1 MGQCEGSAS
10 RGTSHLMM
18 QAQWLELHLENPCN
32 SGKETRL
39 HKVVLWLILM
49 LSYTYTHTHTLW
61 EKGASFIY
69 KEKKNKLIYQRKL
82 WYIMLLRDWNWRK
95 IGLWTHS
102 SDVEQD
108 QTFSASLCSH
118 NLKGGRSCTNIFHLW
133 QGTWQIKY
141 IYTYHKR
148 ESKGTKT

>member
-49 LSYTYTHTHTLW
+49 LSYTYTHTLW

-118 NLKGGRSCTNIFHLW
+118 NLKGGRSWANIFHLW
-133 QGTWQIKY
+133 QGTWQIRN